1 MRAFVTVGS
10 TTFDLLVD
18 AILQPNALK
27 ALRNKGYTELVIQCG
42 DTKLE
47 SLRKRLPEYH
57 HFAEGLDIYAW
68 KYKESLEKFFK
79 ESELILS
86 HAGSLFRESKC
97 TYVQMLQALA
107 PSSKP
112 YAAGS
117 HSS

>member
-10 TTFDLLVD
+10 TAFDLLVD

-47 SLRKRLPEYH
+47 SLREQLPEYH

-68 KYKESLEKFFK
+68 KYRKSLENDLR

-86 HAGSLFRESKC
+86 HAGSLFRVFKC
-97 TYVQMLQALA
+97 RYTQMPQALA
-107 PSSKP
+107 PSSKS
-112 YAAGS
+112 YAAGN
-117 HSS
+117 HSL